1 MKIVPSWGGSLFEFL
16 MPTLVLDEQGMA
28 PKSFGLNNINAVKAN
43 IDYALNKQHYP
54 IWGLSPAATTNG
66 RTWKYG
72 EYGIKGIGVKGYPDQ
87 AVITPHVSFLALNVL
102 EKEAIQNIRKMLSL
116 KMYGEYG
123 FYDSIQVKTGKVN
136 TQYLALDQGMSF
148 LALANYLEK
157 GYIQKLF
164 QQDPIGQKAAELWKS
179 ESFFE

>member
-1 MKIVPSWGGSLFEFL
+1 
-16 MPTLVLDEQGMA
+16 
-28 PKSFGLNNINAVKAN
+28 
-43 IDYALNKQHYP
+43 
-54 IWGLSPAATTNG
+54 
-66 RTWKYG
+66 
-72 EYGIKGIGVKGYPDQ
+72 
-87 AVITPHVSFLALNVL
+87 
-102 EKEAIQNIRKMLSL
+102 
-116 KMYGEYG
+116 MYGEYG